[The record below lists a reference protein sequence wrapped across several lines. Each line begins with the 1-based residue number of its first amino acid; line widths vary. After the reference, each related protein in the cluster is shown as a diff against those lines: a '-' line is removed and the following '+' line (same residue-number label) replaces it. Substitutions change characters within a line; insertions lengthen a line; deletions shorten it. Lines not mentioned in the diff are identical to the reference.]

1 MELNNIEIETTDKIL
16 AKIIDELFY
25 DIDESR
31 KNDAAP
37 GVDYRQGV
45 LQAINVILKYKK
57 RHKKIL
63 NN

>member
-1 MELNNIEIETTDKIL
+1 MDFENIEIETTDKIL
-16 AKIIDELFY
+16 AKILDELFY

-37 GVDYRQGV
+37 GVDYRQGI
-45 LQAINVILKYKK
+45 LQAINVILKYKR
-57 RHKKIL
+57 RHKKII